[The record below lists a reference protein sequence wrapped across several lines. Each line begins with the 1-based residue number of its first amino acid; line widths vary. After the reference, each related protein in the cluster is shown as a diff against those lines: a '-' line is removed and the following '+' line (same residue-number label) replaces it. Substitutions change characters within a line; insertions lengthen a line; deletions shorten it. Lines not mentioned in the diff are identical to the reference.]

1 MSDLD
6 RQLSDAVSE
15 ERITPDD
22 AERIR
27 EFAEFLTEVG
37 PPEGPATQQRRAAI
51 LKHADHLGL
60 TEEERARVQA
70 RYDRERDAL
79 KEQFTEHLDRTRPA
93 LLAFVREWK
102 LLDYDVRCKVYGDRP
117 HLVEAADA
125 LVVAMEGQS

>member
-1 MSDLD
+1 VSDLD
-6 RQLSDAVSE
+6 RQLSDAVAE
-15 ERITPDD
+15 EKITPDD

-70 RYDRERDAL
+70 RYDQEEAHQEWLAQAPRETPLYTD
-79 KEQFTEHLDRTRPA
+79 EPQPDEPDQGPNMPI
-93 LLAFVREWK
+93 
-102 LLDYDVRCKVYGDRP
+102 GDQ
-117 HLVEAADA
+117 L
-125 LVVAMEGQS
+125 